1 MKWGADGF
9 LWLLWLP
16 PLIAAGYL
24 WFGVAAR
31 RRLGRFAD
39 PKLWGGIVR
48 DARPGW
54 RTAALPVVFLL
65 GVALLAVALARP
77 QTGAHPVEVKRV
89 GVDVMVA
96 LDTSYSM
103 AAEDVAPNRLTMAKK
118 EIERLSRALE
128 GNRLGLV
135 AFAGDSTVECP
146 LTMDAETFRMFL
158 GSVTYN
164 AAAAGGTDIAGALR
178 TASAAMQNSQAKS
191 RIIVLITDGEDHEG
205 NPLAAAKAAAERGIK
220 LYTVG
225 IGGAQGTPIPLRG
238 PRGELLG
245 YKKDRAGNNVFTRL
259 NDAALRDMA
268 AAGGGV
274 YTASSGGGLDIS
286 PVIDAMEKEE
296 KGEIAD
302 TRFTVYEER
311 FQIPLALALGFF
323 ALGWLL

>member
-1 MKWGADGF
+1 MKWGAEEF

-16 PLIAAGYL
+16 PLIAAGYA
-24 WFGVAAR
+24 WFGSAAR

-48 DARPGW
+48 DAHSGW
-54 RTAALPVVFLL
+54 RTAARPVIFLL

-135 AFAGDSTVECP
+135 AFAGDSSVECP
-146 LTMDAETFRMFL
+146 LTMDTDTFRMFL
-158 GSVTYN
+158 GSITYN
-164 AAAAGGTDIAGALR
+164 TAAAGGTDIAGALR
-178 TASAAMQNSQAKS
+178 KAAAAMQSTEAKS
-191 RIIVLITDGEDHEG
+191 RIIILITDGEDHEG
-205 NPLAAAKAAAERGIK
+205 DPLAAAKAAAGQGIK
-220 LYTVG
+220 VYTVG
-225 IGGAQGTPIPLRG
+225 IGGVQGTPIPLRG
-238 PRGELLG
+238 PQGELLG
-245 YKKDRAGNNVFTRL
+245 YKKDRAGNTVFTRL
-259 NDAALRDMA
+259 NDAVLRQMA

-274 YTASSGGGLDIS
+274 YTASGGGLDIS
-286 PVIDAMEKEE
+286 PVIAAIEKEE

-311 FQIPLALALGFF
+311 FQIPLAMALGLFVV
-323 ALGWLL
+323 GWLL

>member
-1 MKWGADGF
+1 MKWGAEGF
-9 LWLLWLP
+9 FWLLWLL
-16 PLIAAGYL
+16 PLIAAGYV
-24 WFGVAAR
+24 WSGMAAR
-31 RRLGRFAD
+31 RRLRRFAD
-39 PKLWGGIVR
+39 QKLWGGIVR
-48 DARPGW
+48 DARGGW
-54 RTAALPVVFLL
+54 RAAVRPIIFLL
-65 GVALLAVALARP
+65 AVVLLTVALARP

-135 AFAGDSTVECP
+135 AFAGDSSVECP
-146 LTMDAETFRMFL
+146 LTMDTDTFRMLL

-164 AAAAGGTDIAGALR
+164 TAAAGGTDIAGALR
-178 TASAAMQNSQAKS
+178 KASAVMQNSQAKS

-205 NPLAAAKAAAERGIK
+205 DPLAAAKAAAAEGVK

-225 IGGAQGTPIPLRG
+225 IGGAQAVPIPLRG

-245 YKKDRAGNNVFTRL
+245 YKKDRAGNNVFTHL
-259 NDAALRDMA
+259 NDTALREMAA
-268 AAGGGV
+268 AAGGV
-274 YTASSGGGLDIS
+274 YAASGGGLDIS
-286 PVIDAMEKEE
+286 PVIDAIGKDE

-302 TRFTVYEER
+302 TRFTIYEER

-323 ALGWLL
+323 LIGWLL